1 MKLLI
6 TGGHLSPALALIDEL
21 QKTKKFEI
29 DIVFVGRKYPLD
41 LEQTLSLEYKEIN
54 KKNLIFISIEA
65 GRLTRSISV
74 SSLISIVKIPLGF
87 VQAFFIIYK
96 QRPDLLMSFGGY
108 LALPIVFWAYVFRIP
123 IFTHEQTIRPGL
135 ANRLISFFSKKIFV
149 AFEEVKN
156 NFPKNKTYVSGNP
169 VKPSIFKIFR
179 KKPFEIKKDRPVIY
193 VTGGSLGSHSIN
205 LHIKRILE
213 PLLEKFIIIHQ
224 VGESKEY
231 HDFEDLILMKK
242 KLPKEKQKQYYLVKH
257 FFDDQIGYVY
267 SLADLVVGRSGA
279 NTFFELL
286 ALKKPA
292 LFIPLPWS
300 SGREQQHHA
309 EIFTKAGCGEIFH
322 QIEPSEKLLR
332 LIYQMISKIDYY
344 QNNFKHLS
352 GRYKKNVSKYLIDE
366 IFEQA

>member
-6 TGGHLSPALALIDEL
+6 TGGHLSPALALIEEIE
-21 QKTKKFEI
+21 KIKKNV

-41 LEQTLSLEYKEIN
+41 RERTLSLEYKEIN
-54 KKNLIFISIEA
+54 KKNLTFISIEA
-65 GRLTRSISV
+65 GRLTRAISV

-87 VQAFFIIYK
+87 VQAFFIINK

-108 LALPIVFWAYVFRIP
+108 LALPIVFWGYVFRIP
-123 IFTHEQTIRPGL
+123 IFTHEQTIKPGL

-169 VKPSIFKIFR
+169 VKPSIFKIFE

-205 LHIKRILE
+205 LHIKKIIVS
-213 PLLEKFIIIHQ
+213 LLNCYIVIHQ
-224 VGESKEY
+224 VGNTKEY
-231 HDFEDLILMKK
+231 HDYEDLLVIKNQLPE
-242 KLPKEKQKQYYLVKH
+242 KLKSRYYLVKH
-257 FFDDQIGYVY
+257 FFEDEIGYVY
-267 SLADLVVGRSGA
+267 SLTDLVVGRSGA

-309 EIFTKAGCGEIFH
+309 EIFAKAGTGEIFH

-332 LIYQMISKIDYY
+332 LIFQMISKIDYY

-366 IFEQA
+366 IFKQT

>member
-6 TGGHLSPALALIDEL
+6 TGGHLSPALALIEEIE
-21 QKTKKFEI
+21 KIKKNV

-41 LEQTLSLEYKEIN
+41 RERTLSLEYKEIN
-54 KKNLIFISIEA
+54 KKNLTFISIEA
-65 GRLTRSISV
+65 GRLTRAISV

-87 VQAFFIIYK
+87 VQAFFIINK

-108 LALPIVFWAYVFRIP
+108 LALPIVFWGYVFRIP
-123 IFTHEQTIRPGL
+123 IFTHEQTIKPGL

-169 VKPSIFKIFR
+169 VKPSIFKIFE
-179 KKPFEIKKDRPVIY
+179 KKPFKIKKDHPVIY

-205 LHIKRILE
+205 LHIKKIVVS
-213 PLLEKFIIIHQ
+213 LLNSYIVIHQ
-224 VGESKEY
+224 AGETKEY
-231 HDFEDLILMKK
+231 HDYEDLLTIKNQ
-242 KLPKEKQKQYYLVKH
+242 LPKELQSRYFLVKH
-257 FFDDQIGYVY
+257 FFDDEVGYIY
-267 SLADLVVGRSGA
+267 SLTDLVVGRSGA

-309 EIFTKAGCGEIFH
+309 EIFAKAGTGEIFH

-332 LIYQMISKIDYY
+332 LISQMIGKIDYY

-366 IFEQA
+366 IFKQA

>member
-6 TGGHLSPALALIDEL
+6 TGGHLSPALALIEEL
-21 QKTKKFEI
+21 QKTKKEV

-41 LEQTLSLEYKEIN
+41 KEKTLSLEYKEIN
-54 KKNLIFISIEA
+54 KKNLTFISIEA
-65 GRLTRSISV
+65 GRLTRAISV
-74 SSLISIVKIPLGF
+74 FSLISIVKIPLGF
-87 VQAFFIIYK
+87 VQAFFIINK
-96 QRPDLLMSFGGY
+96 HRPNLIMSFGGY
-108 LALPIVFWAYVFRIP
+108 LALPIVFWGYVFRIP
-123 IFTHEQTIRPGL
+123 VFTHEQTIKPGL

-169 VKPSIFKIFR
+169 VKPSIFKIE
-179 KKPFEIKKDRPVIY
+179 KKPFQIKKDRPVIY

-205 LHIKRILE
+205 LHIKKIIVS
-213 PLLEKFIIIHQ
+213 LLHCYIVIHQ
-224 VGESKEY
+224 TGDTKEY
-231 HDFEDLILMKK
+231 HDYDELLIIKNQ
-242 KLPKEKQKQYYLVKH
+242 LPKELQSRYFLIKH
-257 FFDDQIGYVY
+257 FFDDEVGYIY
-267 SLADLVVGRSGA
+267 SLTNLVVGRAGA

-309 EIFTKAGCGEIFH
+309 EIFAKAGCGEIFH

-332 LIYQMISKIDYY
+332 LIYQMIGKIDYY

-366 IFEQA
+366 IFKQA

>member
-6 TGGHLSPALALIDEL
+6 TGGHLSPALALIEEL
-21 QKTKKFEI
+21 QKTKKFGI

-41 LEQTLSLEYKEIN
+41 KEKILSLEYKEIN
-54 KKNLIFISIEA
+54 KKKLSFISIEA
-65 GRLTRSISV
+65 GRLNRAISV

-87 VQAFFIIYK
+87 VQALFIINK
-96 QRPDLLMSFGGY
+96 QRPDLIMSFGGY
-108 LALPIVFWAYVFRIP
+108 LALPIVFWGYIFRIP
-123 IFTHEQTIRPGL
+123 IFTHEQTIKPGL

-169 VKPSIFKIFR
+169 VKPSIFKIF
-179 KKPFEIKKDRPVIY
+179 KEKPFEIKKDRPVIY

-205 LHIKRILE
+205 LHIKKILE

-224 VGESKEY
+224 VGETKEY
-231 HDFEDLILMKK
+231 HDFEDLVLIKK
-242 KLPKEKQKQYYLVKH
+242 GLPNEKQNRYHLVKH
-257 FFDDQIGYVY
+257 FFDEQIGYVY
-267 SLADLVVGRSGA
+267 SVTDLVVGRSGA

-309 EIFTKAGCGEIFH
+309 EIFAKAGCGEIFH

-332 LIYQMISKIDYY
+332 LISQMISKIDYY

-352 GRYKKNVSKYLIDE
+352 GRYKKNVSKYLIGE
-366 IFEQA
+366 IFKQT